1 MSGLGLALGGGGS
14 RGFYQIGAW
23 RAFRELGLS
32 FQAIVGTSIGA
43 VNAALMIGS
52 DYERAVSM
60 WENLK
65 LEQCLAFS
73 QDMELKSS
81 DLLNIKNAHML
92 GREVLLQKGLDT
104 QPLRELLGQYVSDAA
119 IRQSSV
125 RYGLMTATL
134 PDLNARPYWIDGI
147 PPGQLIDFIMASA
160 HLPGLKP
167 VKIGERRFIDGGFA
181 EIVPVSML
189 RRAGIRHIVAVD
201 LEYRRSIR
209 GPLDDNVQLTYI
221 HNKLNLGGI
230 LDLSPEVLRRN
241 QQLGYLDTMKA
252 LDQLNG
258 EYYAFQP
265 YDYQVLVSEFGHDN
279 LAGLEQAALV
289 YEMDRCPIYTA
300 EEFINGIRER
310 RGQVQ
315 QVYKDS
321 RQALQI
327 ENKLQALSNGQLKIL
342 KLLPPIKLAFL
353 MELMIA
359 QQGGSSIKIP
369 IRLFNNLDNAARAL
383 RALPEE

>member
-14 RGFYQIGAW
+14 RGSYQIGAW

-43 VNAALMIGS
+43 VNAALMISS
-52 DYERAVSM
+52 DFEQAVKM

-73 QDMELKSS
+73 QDLELKSA
-81 DLLNIKNAHML
+81 DLLNIKNANIL

-104 QPLRELLGQYVSDAA
+104 QPLRDLLGQYVSEAA
-119 IRQSSV
+119 IRRSRI

-147 PPGQLIDFIMASA
+147 PPGQMIDFIMASA

-189 RRAGIRHIVAVD
+189 RRAGIRHIIAVD

-230 LDLSPEVLRRN
+230 LDLSPEILRRN
-241 QQLGYLDTMKA
+241 QQLGYLDAMKA

-265 YDYQVLVSEFGHDN
+265 EDHQVLLREIGPEN
-279 LAGLEQAALV
+279 IAGLEQAALV

-300 EEFINGIRER
+300 ETFIAGLRER
-310 RGQVQ
+310 RSQVQ
-315 QVYKDS
+315 QFYKES

-327 ENKLQALSNGQLKIL
+327 ENKLQALSNG
-342 KLLPPIKLAFL
+342 
-353 MELMIA
+353 
-359 QQGGSSIKIP
+359 
-369 IRLFNNLDNAARAL
+369 
-383 RALPEE
+383 